1 MLAMLHDVASLKVLA
16 PLLFFDGLALCP
28 TLLVA
33 ICTAIAIDVHN
44 SFSSNAAV
52 SENIRTTYPAG
63 LAKTQN
69 ANAASNTSDSS

>member
-1 MLAMLHDVASLKVLA
+1 MLAMLHDVASLSVLA

-44 SFSSNAAV
+44 SLSSNVVV

-69 ANAASNTSDSS
+69 ANTASRASDNS